1 MLYGSELWG
10 YNNTDC
16 LEVVQRKFLKYALKL
31 KTGTSTAFLYCES
44 GYLAIET
51 EIKIKTVSF
60 WVNLL
65 IGRKDKFS
73 YKIYL
78 ICLSLYRRGL
88 VIFKWL
94 DRVVSILNETGYSYV
109 FNDQLNIDGQ

>member
-10 YNNTDC
+10 YNNTEC

-31 KTGTSTAFLYCES
+31 KTGTSTAFLYCET

-51 EIKIKTVSF
+51 EIKIKIVSF

-65 IGRKDKFS
+65 IGRRVGNAGYPTFWESRVTGKVGYGYYPRVYPYPKT
-73 YKIYL
+73 
-78 ICLSLYRRGL
+78 RVRVR
-88 VIFKWL
+88 VIPVPVP
-94 DRVVSILNETGYSYV
+94 DHS
-109 FNDQLNIDGQ
+109 